1 MNDMTLFLD
10 LILLASGGYCMYTW
24 VRLLVSGHLFQNGLL
39 IPKEKKISDCTD
51 EAEYIRAICPS
62 LGAVSIVTFLY
73 GIFMTIND
81 RMEQPLLPYPWS
93 FALLAVVLAA
103 LVWYAICNSRANREY
118 FGL

>member
-1 MNDMTLFLD
+1 M
-10 LILLASGGYCMYTW
+10 
-24 VRLLVSGHLFQNGLL
+24 
-39 IPKEKKISDCTD
+39 
-51 EAEYIRAICPS
+51 
-62 LGAVSIVTFLY
+62 Y